1 MHLGAMHALSILA
14 GPSDDKVGP
23 GGLMRS
29 IIVIAVVGSALIA
42 WFVLRG
48 YGNND

>member
-1 MHLGAMHALSILA
+1 MHLAAINALTALA
-14 GPSDDKVGP
+14 APTAKTGP
-23 GGLMRS
+23 GGLMRTV
-29 IIVIAVVGSALIA
+29 IVVSVVGAGLIA